1 MSLKIKVRKYLYIQI
16 KSLYLCSSMKSSES
30 RYNKCLY
37 FSANAFARKI
47 EKLAI
52 DSWKALELSPSHGY
66 LLMIVLEEP
75 GVQPTAIANELQLT
89 PSTIT
94 RLIEKLES
102 AKLLIRT
109 TEGKITNIYPTPK
122 AKELYPKMKNCS
134 SDFNQKYVAI
144 LGEQES
150 NRLVGN
156 MNKLNDKLT

>member
-1 MSLKIKVRKYLYIQI
+1 
-16 KSLYLCSSMKSSES
+16 
-30 RYNKCLY
+30 
-37 FSANAFARKI
+37 
-47 EKLAI
+47 
-52 DSWKALELSPSHGY
+52 
-66 LLMIVLEEP
+66 MIVLEEP